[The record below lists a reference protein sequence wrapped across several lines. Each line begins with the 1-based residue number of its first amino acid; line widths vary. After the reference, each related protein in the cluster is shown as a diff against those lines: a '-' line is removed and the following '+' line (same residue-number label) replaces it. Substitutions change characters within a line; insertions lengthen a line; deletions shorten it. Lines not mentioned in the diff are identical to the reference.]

1 MKDQFARTINYIR
14 FSITDRCNLR
24 CTYCMPN
31 GVALERHEDLLS
43 YEEFL
48 QVAQAAVELGITR
61 FKVTGGEPLVRRGC
75 VEFLRRLK
83 ALPGVEQVT
92 LTTNGVRLAPLAPEL
107 AAMGL
112 DGVNISLDA
121 ADPTAFANITGVDC
135 YRQVQ
140 EGIEAALTAG
150 LKTKL
155 NCVLLPGCEPR
166 LPALAELAAH
176 RPLDVLFIEVMPIG
190 EGAWNAGPTR
200 EAALNILRAR
210 WPDLHPV
217 QEVRGNGPAHYYASS
232 GLRGR
237 IGMIDAVSHKFCE
250 GCNRVRLTST
260 GLLKPCLC
268 YGEGVDLRAV
278 LRGPQPTGEAL
289 KEVLRQAVWKK
300 PRAHCFDDAQAITEQ
315 HSMSEIGG

>member
-31 GVALERHEDLLS
+31 GMALERHEDLLS

-121 ADPTAFANITGVDC
+121 ADPTAFANITGWTV
-135 YRQVQ
+135 
-140 EGIEAALTAG
+140 TARCRRG
-150 LKTKL
+150 LK
-155 NCVLLPGCEPR
+155 
-166 LPALAELAAH
+166 
-176 RPLDVLFIEVMPIG
+176 
-190 EGAWNAGPTR
+190 
-200 EAALNILRAR
+200 
-210 WPDLHPV
+210 
-217 QEVRGNGPAHYYASS
+217 
-232 GLRGR
+232 
-237 IGMIDAVSHKFCE
+237 
-250 GCNRVRLTST
+250 
-260 GLLKPCLC
+260 
-268 YGEGVDLRAV
+268 
-278 LRGPQPTGEAL
+278 QP
-289 KEVLRQAVWKK
+289 
-300 PRAHCFDDAQAITEQ
+300 
-315 HSMSEIGG
+315 

>member
-112 DGVNISLDA
+112 NGVNISLDA

-135 YRQVQ
+135 YCQVQ

-176 RPLDVLFIEVMPIG
+176 RGGSLERWPYPRGGLEHPAGPLAGPASCAG
-190 EGAWNAGPTR
+190 GAWKR
-200 EAALNILRAR
+200 
-210 WPDLHPV
+210 
-217 QEVRGNGPAHYYASS
+217 
-232 GLRGR
+232 
-237 IGMIDAVSHKFCE
+237 
-250 GCNRVRLTST
+250 
-260 GLLKPCLC
+260 PCPL
-268 YGEGVDLRAV
+268 
-278 LRGPQPTGEAL
+278 
-289 KEVLRQAVWKK
+289 LRQFGIARPHWN
-300 PRAHCFDDAQAITEQ
+300 D
-315 HSMSEIGG
+315 